1 MFGATFHANSAMIK
15 TGRFVLA
22 AVAFTAFGLSSINNA
37 VAWDFPK
44 RGNGNT
50 QLQENTPL
58 RENIPLPENVTEAA
72 STPTFSPNQDVTVS
86 FNGVI
91 VAAHPYAMA
100 EVSD

>member
-1 MFGATFHANSAMIK
+1 MTKI
-15 TGRFVLA
+15 GRFVLA
-22 AVAFTAFGLSSINNA
+22 IVTFMAFGLNSANYA
-37 VAWDFPK
+37 LAWDFSL

-50 QLQENTPL
+50 QLRENAPL